1 MRLFIAIDM
10 PSLVLTQA
18 EQVQQH
24 LKSLHLFKGPYTKSN
39 SMHITLKFLGDV
51 ADADVSTIQNALRT
65 VTFPPM
71 HAKLGAVDSF
81 SSGPRIKVIYLHF
94 VCPELA
100 ELAQVMDDL
109 LPSYPKEERDFNGHL
124 TLARVKGVGD
134 REKLLHAIN
143 VIEVPPVEFTI
154 SSFVLKKSEHT
165 PEGPIYTDVEE
176 YMLI

>member
-1 MRLFIAIDM
+1 MSHVTALPPALDAFAVAAPGLEM
-10 PSLVLTQA
+10 LVA
-18 EQVQQH
+18 
-24 LKSLHLFKGPYTKSN
+24 S
-39 SMHITLKFLGDV
+39 
-51 ADADVSTIQNALRT
+51 
-65 VTFPPM
+65 
-71 HAKLGAVDSF
+71 
-81 SSGPRIKVIYLHF
+81 
-94 VCPELA
+94 ELA